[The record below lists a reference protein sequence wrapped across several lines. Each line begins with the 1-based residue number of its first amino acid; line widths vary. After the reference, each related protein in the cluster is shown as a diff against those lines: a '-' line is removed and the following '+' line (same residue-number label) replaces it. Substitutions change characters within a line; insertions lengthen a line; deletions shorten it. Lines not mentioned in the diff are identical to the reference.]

1 MTSRPVAVWF
11 RRDLRVLDHAPLLAA
26 AREGPVVCIW
36 CVDPRESGVSR
47 EAGLP
52 RLGAHR
58 ARFLVESLADLRAGL
73 RRLGGE
79 LLVRRGCP
87 EQVLPALARQ
97 QGWSKLLF
105 HRLVGTEEEHVERAV
120 EAAMAAVPCQVAK
133 FWDRTLVPLDA
144 LPFAVAATP
153 EVFTSFRQK
162 VEALVGAAPPLPGV
176 TGLIAAHPE
185 LDPGPMPT
193 LAEFG
198 LDEPVPDPRAV
209 LPFRG
214 GETAGRA
221 RLAAWLWDEDRLRTY
236 KQTRNGMIGAGYS
249 SKLSPWLALGCLSA
263 RQVQAEIARYEAE
276 RVRNESTW
284 WLTFEL
290 LWRDYFQLI
299 ACKHGARL
307 FAAGGLRG
315 VAVPWRRDAAAF
327 ERWCTGR
334 TGIPL
339 VDANQRELLAT
350 GYLSNRGRQIVASF
364 LTKNLGLDWRW
375 GAEWF
380 EARLI
385 DHDVAANFG
394 NWCYAAGVGNDAR
407 GFRYFDIAVQAA
419 KYDCDGDYV
428 KLWCPELA
436 PLGKDVVQA
445 PWTVPRET
453 RQQLGVDYPDP
464 IVDLAA
470 SMAENRR
477 AYEAA
482 VAR

>member
-1 MTSRPVAVWF
+1 MTPRPVAVWF
-11 RRDLRVLDHAPLLAA
+11 RRDLRVRDHGPLLAA
-26 AREGPVVCIW
+26 AREGPVVCVW
-36 CVDPRESGVSR
+36 CFDPRELAASR
-47 EAGLP
+47 ELGVP

-58 ARFLVESLADLRAGL
+58 ARFLIEALTDLRAGL
-73 RRLGGE
+73 RRPGGE

-87 EQVLPALARQ
+87 EHVLPALARQ

-105 HRLVGTEEEHVERAV
+105 HRLVGTEEANVERAV
-120 EAAMAAVPCQVAK
+120 EAAMAAVPCQVASS
-133 FWDRTLVPLDA
+133 WDRTLVPLDA
-144 LPFAVAATP
+144 LPFSVSATP
-153 EVFTSFRQK
+153 ELFTSFRQR
-162 VEALVGAAPPLPGV
+162 VEVLAGAAPPLPAV
-176 TGLIAAHPE
+176 TGLVAAFPE
-185 LDPGPMPT
+185 LDPGPLPT
-193 LAEFG
+193 LAELG
-198 LDEPVPDPRAV
+198 SEDPPPDPRAV

-214 GETAGRA
+214 GETAGLA

-263 RQVQAEIARYEAE
+263 RQVQAEILRYEAE
-276 RVRNESTW
+276 RVRNESTG

-307 FAAGGLRG
+307 FAASGLRG
-315 VAVPWRRDAAAF
+315 IHLPWRRDEVAF
-327 ERWCTGR
+327 GRWTGGR
-334 TGIPL
+334 TGVPL
-339 VDANQRELLAT
+339 VDANLRELLAT
-350 GYLSNRGRQIVASF
+350 GYLSNRGRQIVASY

-380 EARLI
+380 ESRLI

-419 KYDCDGDYV
+419 NYDRDGEFV

-436 PLGKDVVQA
+436 PLGKDVVHA
-445 PWTVPRET
+445 PWTLPRET
-453 RQQLGVDYPDP
+453 RQRLGVDYPDP

>member
-26 AREGPVVCIW
+26 AREGPVVCVW

-105 HRLVGTEEEHVERAV
+105 HRLVGTEEERVERAV

-144 LPFAVAATP
+144 LPFEVAATP

-263 RQVQAEIARYEAE
+263 RQVQAEITRYEAE

-315 VAVPWRRDAAAF
+315 LAVPWRRDAAAF

-339 VDANQRELLAT
+339 IDANQRELLAT